1 MTIEERLTKNEERQ
15 KANLQRL
22 QQLEQQKQELLQ
34 EMLRLDGEHRL
45 LREMKAEK
53 EKK

>member
-1 MTIEERLTKNEERQ
+1 MTIEERLTKNEEQQ
-15 KANLQRL
+15 KANLEKLQRM
-22 QQLEQQKQELLQ
+22 EQEKQELLQ